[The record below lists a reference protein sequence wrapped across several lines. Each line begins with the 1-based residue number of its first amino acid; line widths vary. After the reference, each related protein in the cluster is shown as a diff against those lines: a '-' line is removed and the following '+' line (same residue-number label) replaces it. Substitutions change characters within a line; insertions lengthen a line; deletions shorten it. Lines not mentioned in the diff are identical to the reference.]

1 MGTPVARVTSINAQT
16 VDRSTL
22 PNGLTL
28 LVYPNPSSPSVAVAG
43 QHAAGAI
50 LETAD
55 MCGLACLT
63 ADALSRGT
71 TTRSFLQFSSE
82 LDGVGASLV
91 FGAGVEQAGFHGRSL
106 AEHLEVLF
114 RLAAD
119 GLQNPSFPDEDVNR
133 LRDQVLTGIAQVE
146 DDPSA
151 LSARRFQELLYGPE
165 NPYGR
170 PEEGYRE
177 TVRGLSPQALRD
189 FHARSHSPST
199 LTIAVVGA
207 VEAHEVR
214 DLAARYFGDW
224 RSPPDAV
231 TRRTWHDHIARYES
245 AARAEAAEPQRA
257 DLTIAGKTQTEFTL
271 GWLGIRRTDP
281 AYYATMIANFILGQL
296 GLGGRI
302 GANVRDQQG
311 LAYHAASY
319 VEAGHARLPWS
330 IRAGTNPANV
340 EQAVGSSL
348 EEARG
353 LCERPPTDEELRLTK
368 QAMIGS
374 LPLRLERNDGI
385 AGMLLTI
392 ERYRLGLDYLARYPD
407 LINRV
412 SGPDVQDVAAA
423 VLARPGYTLVT
434 AGPELPRSE

>member
-1 MGTPVARVTSINAQT
+1 MGARAARVTSINAQT

-22 PNGLTL
+22 ANGLTL
-28 LVYPNPSSPSVAVAG
+28 LVYPNPSSSSVAVAG

-50 LETAD
+50 LECAAA
-55 MCGLACLT
+55 CGLASLT

-82 LDGVGASLV
+82 LDAVGASLS
-91 FGAGVEQAGFHGRSL
+91 FGAGAEHASFQGRAL
-106 AEHLEVLF
+106 AEDLEVLF

-119 GLQNPSFPDEDVNR
+119 GLQHPSFPDQDVKH

-151 LSARRFQELLYGPE
+151 LAERRFRELLYGRE

-170 PEEGYRE
+170 PEEGYQE
-177 TVRGLSPQALRD
+177 TVRGLTPQTLRG
-189 FHARSHSPST
+189 FHARSYGPST
-199 LTIAVVGA
+199 VTMAVVGA
-207 VEAHEVR
+207 VEPRAVR
-214 DLAARYFGDW
+214 DLAARCFGDW
-224 RSPPDAV
+224 QGPPDTASRQAWRE
-231 TRRTWHDHIARYES
+231 TIHRHDS
-245 AARAEAAEPQRA
+245 AARPEAAAARRENLA
-257 DLTIAGKTQTEFTL
+257 IAGKTQTEFTL

-302 GANVRDQQG
+302 GANVRDKQG
-311 LAYHAASY
+311 LAYHASSY
-319 VEAGHARLPWS
+319 VEAGHGRQPWS
-330 IRAGTNPANV
+330 IRAGINPANV
-340 EQAVGSSL
+340 ERAVSSSL

-353 LCERPPTDEELRLTK
+353 LCDRPPTDEELRLTK

-392 ERYRLGLDYLARYPD
+392 ERYGLGLDYLTRYPD
-407 LINRV
+407 LINGV
-412 SGPDVQDVAAA
+412 SGQDVQEAAAA
-423 VLARPGYTLVT
+423 VLASPGYTLVT
-434 AGPELPRSE
+434 AGPELPPR